1 MTDKTKAVQNMNC
14 PRVST
19 LITVLILSSISTFH
33 KHVFFLK
40 SELQSENH
48 NMYMSL
54 TPLMLTLKL
63 YLGLKNALYA
73 VMSDV

>member
-1 MTDKTKAVQNMNC
+1 MNC

-19 LITVLILSSISTFH
+19 LITVLILSSISTFQ
-33 KHVFFLK
+33 KHVVFLKK

-73 VMSDV
+73 EMSDV